1 MSSSAWDSQQADQ
14 QLHRLLSEKLA
25 GDHDAVRR
33 VEALIHELSVAL
45 RADSWEFAPPANINN
60 GRIPHC

>member
-1 MSSSAWDSQQADQ
+1 MSSSAWDSQQTDQ
-14 QLHRLLSEKLA
+14 QLDRLLSEKLA
-25 GDHDAVRR
+25 GDRDAMRC

-45 RADSWEFAPPANINN
+45 RADSWESAPPANIKN

>member
-14 QLHRLLSEKLA
+14 QLNRLLSEKLA

-33 VEALIHELSVAL
+33 VEALIHELSVRL
-45 RADSWEFAPPANINN
+45 RADSWESAPPVSIKN